1 MKKRGAIL
9 LLAAVPAWI
18 YSIRSYNAALKG
30 PFGYEFGS
38 IAYPIPPLLR
48 VISLIAILL
57 TSAGL
62 LLFGF
67 DLFEWIRKKPHDNT
81 N

>member
-18 YSIRSYNAALKG
+18 YSIRSYYAALKG

-48 VISLIAILL
+48 IISLIAIIL
-57 TSAGL
+57 TSVGL
-62 LLFGF
+62 ALFAVE
-67 DLFEWIRKKPHDNT
+67 LFEWIRKKRHDNT